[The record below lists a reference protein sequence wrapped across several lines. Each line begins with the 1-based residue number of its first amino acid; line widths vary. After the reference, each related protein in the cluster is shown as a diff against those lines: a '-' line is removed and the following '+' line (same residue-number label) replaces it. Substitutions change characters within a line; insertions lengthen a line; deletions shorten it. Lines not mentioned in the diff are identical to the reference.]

1 MSKVYE
7 LYHCK
12 YQGEVV
18 YIGQGARG
26 RHRHCNSGCSHVYEL
41 NEIYFTKGKDVLDVY
56 IVQEFFDK
64 EVAEEQEVLHI
75 QKYRPTLNKVHNDS
89 SRRQVKAQESLA
101 LKRELLSKYREVSS
115 KKLTNIAESKYV
127 DLANEF
133 YNHFGFK
140 AITDKSFIVFS
151 GNHYASA
158 KLHHLRN
165 LSCTVRTQ
173 GIVSRDKDNPY
184 ILFIQALYICCG
196 IDLVDHLDK
205 KPNRLERSYCLD
217 ELKMRECN
225 E

>member
-41 NEIYFTKGKDVLDVY
+41 NEIYFTEGKDVLEVSV
-56 IVQEFFDK
+56 VQEFFDK
-64 EVAEEQEVLHI
+64 EVAEKQEVVHI
-75 QKYRPTLNKVHNDS
+75 QKYRPKLNKVHNDS
-89 SRRQVKAQESLA
+89 SKRQAKVQESIT
-101 LKRELLSKYREVSS
+101 LKRVLMSKYKEISS
-115 KKLTNIAESKYV
+115 KKLTTSDEDKYINLV
-127 DLANEF
+127 NEF
-133 YNHFGFK
+133 YNYFGFK
-140 AITDKSFIVFS
+140 AITDKSFILFS
-151 GNHYASA
+151 ANHYATA
-158 KLHHLRN
+158 NLYYLKN

-196 IDLVDHLDK
+196 IDLVYHLDK

-217 ELKMRECN
+217 EIKSKGD
-225 E
+225 

>member
-41 NEIYFTKGKDVLDVY
+41 NEIYFTEGKGVLEVS

-64 EVAEEQEVLHI
+64 EFAEKQEVVHI
-75 QKYRPTLNKVHNDS
+75 QKYRPKLNKVHNDS
-89 SRRQVKAQESLA
+89 SKRQVKVQESIT
-101 LKRELLSKYREVSS
+101 LKRVLLSKYKEISS
-115 KKLTNIAESKYV
+115 KKLTASDEDKYINLV
-127 DLANEF
+127 NEF
-133 YNHFGFK
+133 YNYFGFK
-140 AITDKSFIVFS
+140 AITDKSFILFS
-151 GNHYASA
+151 ANHYATA
-158 KLHHLRN
+158 NLYYLKN

-184 ILFIQALYICCG
+184 ILFIQVLYICCG
-196 IDLVDHLDK
+196 IDLVDQLDK

-217 ELKMRECN
+217 EFIIE
-225 E
+225 EV